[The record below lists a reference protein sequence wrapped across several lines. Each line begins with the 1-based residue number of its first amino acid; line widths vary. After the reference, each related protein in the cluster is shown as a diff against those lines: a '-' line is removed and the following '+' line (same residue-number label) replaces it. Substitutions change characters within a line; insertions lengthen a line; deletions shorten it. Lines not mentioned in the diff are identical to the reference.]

1 MYPLP
6 SPWLAHDYLGECLVV
21 FALITSKVI
30 ADLLPEE
37 VAINNWL
44 IYLLNLFGGIVPFR
58 EETQI
63 FLYAACSLEGCDFR
77 VKVGLEEKWDG
88 YTIV

>member
-6 SPWLAHDYLGECLVV
+6 SPWLAHDCLGECLVV

-37 VAINNWL
+37 VAVDDWL
-44 IYLLNLFGGIVPFR
+44 IYLLNLFGGTVPFR
-58 EETQI
+58 EESQA
-63 FLYAACSLEGCDFR
+63 FLDATCSLEGCNFR
-77 VKVGLEEKWDG
+77 VKVRLEEKWDAD
-88 YTIV
+88 I